1 MESLAKRNLDTTALT
16 ACILG
21 LVTCPFPYIAIGAL
35 SHFAFTFS
43 LTILPPFLI
52 GSGFLLWRYRKLDT
66 QNRAEVVSRGLA
78 AIMGRTDYFP
88 LSRPSTICH
97 IPPLEWAHREKQS
110 G

>member
-35 SHFAFTFS
+35 SHFAFS

-52 GSGFLLWRYRKLDT
+52 GSGFLLWRYRARPAASAIASSMPKAG
-66 QNRAEVVSRGLA
+66 RRPCRGGWRRSWAERTIFRPRG
-78 AIMGRTDYFP
+78 
-88 LSRPSTICH
+88 
-97 IPPLEWAHREKQS
+97 HRQFVIFRR
-110 G
+110 